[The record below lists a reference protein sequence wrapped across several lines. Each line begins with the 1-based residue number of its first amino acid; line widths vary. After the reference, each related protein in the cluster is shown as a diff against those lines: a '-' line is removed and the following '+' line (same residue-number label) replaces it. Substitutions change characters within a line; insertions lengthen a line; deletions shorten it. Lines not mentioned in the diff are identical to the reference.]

1 MVPLGSDTSRH
12 TTLGL
17 LTKAKRFIK
26 VSHLK
31 DCKTNLNS
39 KKFLTLSE
47 EFVILFPLYIKKVH
61 NSQKGIPRLDKDF
74 KHSLEHFRSRISFT
88 LI

>member
-1 MVPLGSDTSRH
+1 MLKEIFCILTNFSIIYLCRRAHLRICLERLKDMVPLGSDTSRH

-47 EFVILFPLYIKKVH
+47 EFVILFPL
-61 NSQKGIPRLDKDF
+61 
-74 KHSLEHFRSRISFT
+74 
-88 LI
+88 